1 MTTVLIEQQEIAVVP
16 VETGSGLW
24 LSAADTER
32 VTGFTLKPEGMCRDA
47 ICVPVPRGAAS
58 FVQDGAVEA
67 AALDDTWVPAIRYAY
82 RVNGREF
89 SSDRV
94 RFGIVGQALS
104 DAQAFVYRY
113 PRGTTVAVSY
123 DPQNPAE
130 AILEHSVAEGH
141 GLFITG
147 AIAAVISGA
156 ALIWLLVL

>member
-67 AALDDTWVPAIRYAY
+67 AAFWRHLGHPVVHEEAGDVWA
-82 RVNGREF
+82 
-89 SSDRV
+89 
-94 RFGIVGQALS
+94 FGIGAGVRTHALES
-104 DAQAFVYRY
+104 LEAPDFSLPDIDGRMHTLSEH
-113 PRGTTVAVSY
+113 RGKKVFLATWAS
-123 DPQNPAE
+123 
-130 AILEHSVAEGH
+130 
-141 GLFITG
+141 
-147 AIAAVISGA
+147 
-156 ALIWLLVL
+156 W